1 MARTTHEAVLF
12 LEQATAHNTN
22 FLSVSRQDLNL
33 EAHFFSNCIMSKS
46 GNDLKICVSADYEK
60 SSTLVNACSKCTYTS
75 TTFSVFPIEF
85 L

>member
-33 EAHFFSNCIMSKS
+33 EAHFF
-46 GNDLKICVSADYEK
+46 
-60 SSTLVNACSKCTYTS
+60 
-75 TTFSVFPIEF
+75 F
-85 L
+85 